1 MEEYTGVT
9 CPGTLVARMT
19 STVLTEE
26 ALVVSHWG
34 MLRDCFTQEITSTII
49 LTEAIAAPGDAK
61 IIMAGTITAEP
72 TEPGTKVA
80 AATGPTT
87 TVAATTVT
95 VTTGTTV
102 AAMSVVAPALHLK
115 EILRHRLVVDQ
126 GEIVIADKENPRLH
140 GVEAQEAT
148 ATVTG
153 RQAVEEWSLAEVDK
167 GNLLHHGVAQEVV
180 ATVTGRQEWSQAEE
194 ERTAAR
200 QEAARVDPR
209 REPKGVRLPKAEPD
223 VEAETKR

>member
-1 MEEYTGVT
+1 
-9 CPGTLVARMT
+9 MT

-26 ALVVSHWG
+26 VLVASHWG

-49 LTEAIAAPGDAK
+49 LTEAIAAPGD
-61 IIMAGTITAEP
+61 IEITTTGTITAEP
-72 TEPGTKVA
+72 TEPGTKA
-80 AATGPTT
+80 EAATGPMT

-148 ATVTG
+148 ATVTV

-167 GNLLHHGVAQEVV
+167 ERVLLVRV
-180 ATVTGRQEWSQAEE
+180 
-194 ERTAAR
+194 R
-200 QEAARVDPR
+200 QEAAR
-209 REPKGVRLPKAEPD
+209 
-223 VEAETKR
+223 